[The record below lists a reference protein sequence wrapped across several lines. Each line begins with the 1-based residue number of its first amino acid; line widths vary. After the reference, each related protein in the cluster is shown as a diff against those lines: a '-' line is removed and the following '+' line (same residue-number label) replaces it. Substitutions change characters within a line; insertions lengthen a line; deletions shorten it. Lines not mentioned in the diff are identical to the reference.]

1 MPKQQKNKKKNTALC
16 TFIWHVFRKIQQ
28 LTEALNTG
36 QTESSPITLESGNVS
51 LKNVGSHD
59 KRVKKVLA
67 EQRCVMITALE
78 MEKERMKG
86 RSELNGAHRP
96 ISESL
101 LT

>member
-1 MPKQQKNKKKNTALC
+1 M
-16 TFIWHVFRKIQQ
+16 
-28 LTEALNTG
+28 
-36 QTESSPITLESGNVS
+36 S

-78 MEKERMKG
+78 MEKERMKR